1 MVLGKSLI
9 LDLLSIFFT
18 IISNLLRD
26 EVPVYCALVISPR
39 SLNPRN
45 LRNYIRLGSMGTR
58 LGLGLGLGFELRV
71 RIA

>member
-58 LGLGLGLGFELRV
+58 LGLGLGFELRV